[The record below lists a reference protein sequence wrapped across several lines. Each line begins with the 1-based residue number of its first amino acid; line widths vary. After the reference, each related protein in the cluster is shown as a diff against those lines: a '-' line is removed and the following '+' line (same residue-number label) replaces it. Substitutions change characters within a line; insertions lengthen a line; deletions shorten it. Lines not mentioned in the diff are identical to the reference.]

1 MKTKVKWQFGDIAL
15 ENAWKKV
22 KRTIQATHLYPSIK
36 KSTVM
41 QANAWASGKWGMVF
55 NYEIILRVLG
65 VKIEED

>member
-1 MKTKVKWQFGDIAL
+1 MKKWQFGDIAL

-22 KRTIQATHLYPSIK
+22 KETIQAPHLHPSIN

-41 QANAWASGKWGMVF
+41 QADVWASGKWGMPF
-55 NYEIILRVLG
+55 NYSDILRKLG

>member
-1 MKTKVKWQFGDIAL
+1 MKKWQFGDIAL
-15 ENAWKKV
+15 EDAWKKV

-41 QANAWASGKWGMVF
+41 QANAWASGKWGVTF
-55 NYEIILRVLG
+55 NYSDILRKLE

>member
-1 MKTKVKWQFGDIAL
+1 MKKWQFGDIAL

-36 KSTVM
+36 KSVII

-55 NYEIILRVLG
+55 NYEIILRKLG

>member
-1 MKTKVKWQFGDIAL
+1 MKKKWQFGDIAL
-15 ENAWKKV
+15 EDAWKKV

-41 QANAWASGKWGMVF
+41 QANAWASGKWGMPF
-55 NYEIILRVLG
+55 NYSDILRKLG